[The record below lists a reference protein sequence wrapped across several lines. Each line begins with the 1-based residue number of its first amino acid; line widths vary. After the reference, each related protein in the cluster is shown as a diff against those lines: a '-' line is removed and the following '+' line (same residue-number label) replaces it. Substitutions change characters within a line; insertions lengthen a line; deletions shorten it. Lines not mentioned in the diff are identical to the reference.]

1 MPLLD
6 ESVME
11 EEIDRST
18 SAPPASSLWDEAVEH
33 TRLRSPASFE
43 QWFSSVQL
51 DAFDGSSLRLG
62 DVARVNLDAENFVRN
77 VMYNG
82 RSATATYSVL
92 SARWAD
98 VDGGYRV
105 VSTHELR
112 HAELGV
118 DTLYRAVE

>member
-51 DAFDGSSLRLG
+51 DAFDGSSLRLAAR
-62 DVARVNLDAENFVRN
+62 DEFVKDWVKTHFLPALTSKLEELLVA
-77 VMYNG
+77 
-82 RSATATYSVL
+82 
-92 SARWAD
+92 
-98 VDGGYRV
+98 
-105 VSTHELR
+105 
-112 HAELGV
+112 
-118 DTLYRAVE
+118 